1 VGLNLV
7 LSLLGEPNMKA
18 KISTRVDAALLREL
32 RALSRSTGVNLSTL
46 VDEALSNLLAKRSKI
61 GFVGHYRE
69 SLEKFGPLYE
79 KLAE

>member
-1 VGLNLV
+1 MGLNLV

-46 VDEALSNLLAKRSKI
+46 VDEALSDLLAKRSKI

-69 SLEKFGPLYE
+69 SL
-79 KLAE
+79 